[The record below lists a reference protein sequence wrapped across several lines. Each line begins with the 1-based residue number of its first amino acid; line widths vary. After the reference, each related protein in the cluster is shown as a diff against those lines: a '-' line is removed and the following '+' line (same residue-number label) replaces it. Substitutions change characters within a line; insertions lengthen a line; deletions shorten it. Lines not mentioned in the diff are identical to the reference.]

1 MVLELDPS
9 QVEIV
14 EMAPKKSKSAAELL
28 GDEEK
33 RKQAF
38 GGFMQGMLEDLS
50 KENRKHDG
58 DGNVTGIVVN

>member
-1 MVLELDPS
+1 MVLELDTS

-14 EMAPKKSKSAAELL
+14 DMAPKRPKSAAELL
-28 GDEEK
+28 ADEEK

-50 KENRKHDG
+50 KENRKHGG
-58 DGNVTGIVVN
+58 DSNVTGIVVS